1 MEKKK
6 STEHI
11 SNSEVK
17 YYYDRSIQKISK
29 EIQRIYNSG
38 EYMDLGQEEMYIAL
52 VMFEKF
58 KIQFYSAI
66 SLANRCTQNPLNQFE
81 YIDIA
86 SIQTIIRSC
95 YETFLI
101 FKYIYLQPEI
111 IGEKEFVELKD
122 DKNKYFESMKLKVL
136 LYQYDGYNQSYYGFS
151 AVPDEKEKSKKMRD
165 ECESKIIK
173 NKLFNS
179 FTDSDQNQIL
189 GKWRPSWNRIALK
202 TELSEWNSKNMY
214 NIISQYSH
222 NSYTSLMAL
231 NYHYTHLDKFD
242 RDVMF
247 MQLFEFTA
255 IMINDYVKLFN
266 INHSIFNED
275 EINLLS
281 EFYGFA
287 QINPKD
293 LIK

>member
-38 EYMDLGQEEMYIAL
+38 EYMHLGQEEMYIAL

-66 SLANRCTQNPLNQFE
+66 SLANKCTQNPLNQFE

-101 FKYIYLQPEI
+101 FNYIYLQPES

-136 LYQYDGYNQSYYGFS
+136 LYKYEGYNQSYYGFS
-151 AVPDEKEKSKKMRD
+151 SLPDEKEKSEKKRD
-165 ECESKIIK
+165 ECESNLFK

-179 FTDSDQNQIL
+179 FTDSDKKQIL
-189 GKWRPSWNRIALK
+189 ERWRPSWNRIALK
-202 TELSEWNSKNMY
+202 TKLSEWNSKNMY

-222 NSYTSLMAL
+222 NSYTSLMTL

-242 RDVMF
+242 RDAMF